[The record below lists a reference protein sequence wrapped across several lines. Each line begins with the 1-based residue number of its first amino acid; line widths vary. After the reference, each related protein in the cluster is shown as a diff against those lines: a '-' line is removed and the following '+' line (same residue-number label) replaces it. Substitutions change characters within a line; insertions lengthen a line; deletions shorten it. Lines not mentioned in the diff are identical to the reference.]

1 MQAFLHPDAHQEGGL
16 ACTNQ
21 KLLEQQRLAILD
33 LVRPPDPPRCLLASG
48 AVALRGTVSHCNA
61 ASPALHYAAH
71 IVWSWVARS

>member
-33 LVRPPDPPRCLLASG
+33 LVLPHEPPRCLVASG
-48 AVALRGTVSHCNA
+48 AVALRGTVSHCNT
-61 ASPALHYAAH
+61 ASPALHYAAL